1 MNGKGDRSRI
11 TNVKR
16 YKDNYDR
23 IFNSKSDIE
32 PRTGKLRPDVG
43 QYKMGRDTGSNSK
56 GIQDRE
62 GNPDSR
68 S

>member
-32 PRTGKLRPDVG
+32 PRTGKLRPDVE